1 MELDII
7 LRAVFAPALAVFV
20 AALVLHTIARKGAVA
35 GRRALVPDH
44 TASWLT
50 PLRWMPLLIVVPAIA
65 AHVHLQPGFEW
76 PCTTSYEWLPVAL
89 AIGAVVSVIA
99 SAVSIPTGQL
109 LATVGTA
116 VCAMFILKPPG
127 FAGVGYQTLTAAIA
141 VVASLGAAKPAT
153 QFRVAP
159 FVALWIIAACASV
172 LCVLS
177 GFAKLGIV
185 LGALSGGSAALAVA
199 AAIVPSVRL
208 GRAGATA
215 CACALTACMFIGAGY
230 DESGFPWWTWV
241 MLAISPALIGIG
253 ERFVPATRTRM
264 QFCAIVAAPAAL
276 ALCAVACA
284 VLVSG
289 VLTRKAGSST
299 SNDPYNSAIEDIGAT
314 QGVFTT
320 RDISTTQPISST
332 QPTSTAQP
340 NSPVQP

>member
-1 MELDII
+1 MELDIV
-7 LRAVFAPALAVFV
+7 LRAVFAPAFAVFV
-20 AALVLHTIARKGAVA
+20 AALVLHMIARKGSTT
-35 GRRALVPDH
+35 GCRALVPDH

-50 PLRWMPLLIVVPAIA
+50 PLRWIPLLIVLPAIA
-65 AHVHLQPGFEW
+65 AHIHLQPGFEW

-89 AIGAVVSVIA
+89 AIGAVVSVIT
-99 SAVSIPTGQL
+99 SAASIPTGQL

-116 VCAMFILKPPG
+116 ACAMFILKPPG
-127 FAGVGYQTLTAAIA
+127 FTGLGYQIFAAVIA

-199 AAIVPSVRL
+199 AAIVPSVQL

-215 CACALTACMFIGAGY
+215 YTCALTACMFIGAGY

-241 MLAISPALIGIG
+241 MVAISPALMGIG
-253 ERFVPATRTRM
+253 ARLVPATLPRI
-264 QFCAIVAAPAAL
+264 QFCAIVAGPAAL
-276 ALCAVACA
+276 AWCAVACA

-289 VLTRKAGSST
+289 VLTRKAGPST
-299 SNDPYNSAIEDIGAT
+299 SNDPYSSAMEGIGA
-314 QGVFTT
+314 
-320 RDISTTQPISST
+320 T
-332 QPTSTAQP
+332 QPTSTT
-340 NSPVQP
+340 

>member
-7 LRAVFAPALAVFV
+7 LRAVFGPALASFV
-20 AALVLHTIARKGAVA
+20 AALVLHVISRKGVVV
-35 GRRALVPDH
+35 GRSSLVPDH

-76 PCTTSYEWLPVAL
+76 PCVTSYEWLPVVL
-89 AIGAVVSVIA
+89 AISAVVSVIT
-99 SAVSIPTGQL
+99 STLSNHQGQL

-116 VCAMFILKPPG
+116 VSAMFILKPPG
-127 FAGVGYQTLTAAIA
+127 FAGVVYQIVAATIA
-141 VVASLGAAKPAT
+141 VVASLGAAKAAT

-159 FVALWIIAACASV
+159 FLALWIIAACASV
-172 LCVLS
+172 LCMLS

-185 LGALSGGSAALAVA
+185 VGALSGGSAALAVA
-199 AAIVPSVRL
+199 AAIVPAVRL
-208 GRAGATA
+208 GRGGATS
-215 CACALTACMFIGAGY
+215 CACALTACMFIGVGY

-241 MLAISPALIGIG
+241 MLAVSPALMGVGACFIP
-253 ERFVPATRTRM
+253 VTRSRM

-289 VLTRKAGSST
+289 ALTRQPAQNSSGDT
-299 SNDPYNSAIEDIGAT
+299 YDI
-314 QGVFTT
+314 
-320 RDISTTQPISST
+320 P
-332 QPTSTAQP
+332 AQP
-340 NSPVQP
+340 

>member
-7 LRAVFAPALAVFV
+7 LRAVFAPALASFV
-20 AALVLHTIARKGAVA
+20 AALVLHVISRKGVVA
-35 GRRALVPDH
+35 GRSALVLDH

-76 PCTTSYEWLPVAL
+76 PCVTSYKWLPVAL
-89 AIGAVVSVIA
+89 AIGAVVSVITGT
-99 SAVSIPTGQL
+99 VSNHQGQL

-127 FAGVGYQTLTAAIA
+127 FAGVGYQIIAATIA

-159 FVALWIIAACASV
+159 FLALWIIAACASV

-185 LGALSGGSAALAVA
+185 VGALSGGSAALAVA

-208 GRAGATA
+208 GRGGATA

-241 MLAISPALIGIG
+241 MLAISPALMGVG
-253 ERFVPATRTRM
+253 ARFVPATCSRT

-284 VLVSG
+284 VLLSG
-289 VLTRKAGSST
+289 VLTRQPAQSSNGDT
-299 SNDPYNSAIEDIGAT
+299 YNS
-314 QGVFTT
+314 
-320 RDISTTQPISST
+320 P
-332 QPTSTAQP
+332 AQP
-340 NSPVQP
+340 

>member
-7 LRAVFAPALAVFV
+7 LRAVFAPALSVFV
-20 AALVLHTIARKGAVA
+20 AALVLHMIARKGSTT

-65 AHVHLQPGFEW
+65 AHIHLQPGFEW

-89 AIGAVVSVIA
+89 AIGAVVSVIT

-116 VCAMFILKPPG
+116 ACAMFILKPPG
-127 FAGVGYQTLTAAIA
+127 FAGVGYQILAATIA

-159 FVALWIIAACASV
+159 FVALWIIGACASV

-215 CACALTACMFIGAGY
+215 YTCALTACMFIGAGY

-241 MLAISPALIGIG
+241 MLAISPALMGVG
-253 ERFVPATRTRM
+253 ARFVPATRSRT
-264 QFCAIVAAPAAL
+264 QCCVVVAMPAGL
-276 ALCAVACA
+276 ALSAVACA

-289 VLTRKAGSST
+289 VLTRKSGPST
-299 SNDPYNSAIEDIGAT
+299 SSDPYSSAIEDIGAT
-314 QGVFTT
+314 QGIGAT
-320 RDISTTQPISST
+320 
-332 QPTSTAQP
+332 
-340 NSPVQP
+340 

>member
-7 LRAVFAPALAVFV
+7 LRAVFAPAFAVFV
-20 AALVLHTIARKGAVA
+20 AAVVLHMITRKGAVA
-35 GRRALVPDH
+35 GRRAFGLDQ
-44 TASWLT
+44 TASWLA
-50 PLRWMPLLIVVPAIA
+50 PRRWMPLLIVAPAIA

-76 PCTTSYEWLPVAL
+76 PCATSYECLPVAL
-89 AIGAVVSVIA
+89 AIGAGVSVLT
-99 SAVSIPTGQL
+99 STVSNRQGQL

-116 VCAMFILKPPG
+116 ACAMFILKPPG
-127 FAGVGYQTLTAAIA
+127 LGGVGYQIFAAAIA
-141 VVASLGAAKPAT
+141 VLASFGAAKPAT

-215 CACALTACMFIGAGY
+215 YTCALTACMFIGAGY

-241 MLAISPALIGIG
+241 MLAISPALMGIG
-253 ERFVPATRTRM
+253 ARFVPATRSRM

-276 ALCAVACA
+276 ALCAVTCA

-289 VLTRKAGSST
+289 VLTRKAGPRT
-299 SNDPYNSAIEDIGAT
+299 NNDPYSSAIEDIGAT
-314 QGVFTT
+314 QGIGAT
-320 RDISTTQPISST
+320 
-332 QPTSTAQP
+332 
-340 NSPVQP
+340 

>member
-7 LRAVFAPALAVFV
+7 LRAVFAPAFAVFV
-20 AALVLHTIARKGAVA
+20 AALVLHMISRKGVVA
-35 GRRALVPDH
+35 GRSAVLLDH

-76 PCTTSYEWLPVAL
+76 PCVTSYEWLPVAL
-89 AIGAVVSVIA
+89 AIGAGVSVLT
-99 SAVSIPTGQL
+99 STVSNRRGQL

-116 VCAMFILKPPG
+116 ACAMFILKPPG
-127 FAGVGYQTLTAAIA
+127 FSGVGYQILAVTTA
-141 VVASLGAAKPAT
+141 VVASLGASKPAME
-153 QFRVAP
+153 FRVAP

-185 LGALSGGSAALAVA
+185 VGALSGGSAALAVA
-199 AAIVPSVRL
+199 AAIVPSLRL
-208 GRAGATA
+208 GRGGATA

-230 DESGFPWWTWV
+230 DESGFPWWTWA
-241 MLAISPALIGIG
+241 MLAISPALMDVGA
-253 ERFVPATRTRM
+253 RFVPATRSRT
-264 QFCAIVAAPAAL
+264 QSCAIVAAPAAL

-289 VLTRKAGSST
+289 VLTRKVGPST
-299 SNDPYNSAIEDIGAT
+299 SSDPYSSATEGVGAT
-314 QGVFTT
+314 QGVGAT
-320 RDISTTQPISST
+320 
-332 QPTSTAQP
+332 
-340 NSPVQP
+340 

>member
-7 LRAVFAPALAVFV
+7 IRAVFAPAFAVFV
-20 AALVLHTIARKGAVA
+20 AALALHMISRKGSAV
-35 GRRALVPDH
+35 GRRALALDH

-76 PCTTSYEWLPVAL
+76 PCVTSYEWLPVAL
-89 AIGAVVSVIA
+89 AIGAVISVIT
-99 SAVSIPTGQL
+99 STVSKQGQL

-127 FAGVGYQTLTAAIA
+127 FAGVGYQLLAATIT

-215 CACALTACMFIGAGY
+215 YTCALTACMFIGAGY

-241 MLAISPALIGIG
+241 MLAISPALMGIG
-253 ERFVPATRTRM
+253 ARFVPATRSRM
-264 QFCAIVAAPAAL
+264 HFCAIVAAPAAL
-276 ALCAVACA
+276 ALCAVTCA

-289 VLTRKAGSST
+289 VLTRKAGPRT
-299 SNDPYNSAIEDIGAT
+299 NNDPYSSAIEDIGAT
-314 QGVFTT
+314 QGIGAT
-320 RDISTTQPISST
+320 
-332 QPTSTAQP
+332 
-340 NSPVQP
+340 

>member
-44 TASWLT
+44 TTSWLT

-89 AIGAVVSVIA
+89 AIGAVVSVIT

-116 VCAMFILKPPG
+116 ACAMFILKPPG
-127 FAGVGYQTLTAAIA
+127 FAGVGYQILAATIA

-215 CACALTACMFIGAGY
+215 YTCALTACMFIGAGY

-289 VLTRKAGSST
+289 VLTRKAGPSS
-299 SNDPYNSAIEDIGAT
+299 SSDPYSSAIEDIGASHGIGAT
-314 QGVFTT
+314 QGVITT
-320 RDISTTQPISST
+320 REISTT
-332 QPTSTAQP
+332 
-340 NSPVQP
+340 

>member
-7 LRAVFAPALAVFV
+7 LRAVCAPAFAVFV
-20 AALVLHTIARKGAVA
+20 AAVVLHMISRKGVVA
-35 GRRALVPDH
+35 GRSAVVLDH

-76 PCTTSYEWLPVAL
+76 PCVTSYEWLPVAL
-89 AIGAVVSVIA
+89 AIGAVVSVIT
-99 SAVSIPTGQL
+99 STVSNHQGQL

-127 FAGVGYQTLTAAIA
+127 FAGVGYQILAATIA
-141 VVASLGAAKPAT
+141 VVASLGASKPAME
-153 QFRVAP
+153 FRVAP

-185 LGALSGGSAALAVA
+185 VGALSGGSAALAVA
-199 AAIVPSVRL
+199 AAIVPSLRL
-208 GRAGATA
+208 GRGGATA
-215 CACALTACMFIGAGY
+215 CACALTACIFIGIGY

-241 MLAISPALIGIG
+241 MLAISPALMGIG
-253 ERFVPATRTRM
+253 TRFVSATRPRM
-264 QFCAIVAAPAAL
+264 QFCVVVAMPTAL
-276 ALCAVACA
+276 ALSAVACA

-289 VLTRKAGSST
+289 VLTRKAVPSS
-299 SNDPYNSAIEDIGAT
+299 SSDPYSSAVQGA
-314 QGVFTT
+314 G
-320 RDISTTQPISST
+320 ST
-332 QPTSTAQP
+332 QRVTITQDINTAQP
-340 NSPVQP
+340 

>member
-7 LRAVFAPALAVFV
+7 LRAVFAPAFAVFV
-20 AALVLHTIARKGAVA
+20 AALVLHMISRKGVVA
-35 GRRALVPDH
+35 GRSAVLLDH

-76 PCTTSYEWLPVAL
+76 PCVTSYEWLPVAL
-89 AIGAVVSVIA
+89 VIGAVVSVIT
-99 SAVSIPTGQL
+99 STVSNHQGQL

-127 FAGVGYQTLTAAIA
+127 FAGVGYQILAATIA
-141 VVASLGAAKPAT
+141 VVASLGASKPAME
-153 QFRVAP
+153 FRVAP

-185 LGALSGGSAALAVA
+185 VGALSGGSAALAVA
-199 AAIVPSVRL
+199 AAIVPSLRL
-208 GRAGATA
+208 GRGGATA

-241 MLAISPALIGIG
+241 MLATSPALMGIG
-253 ERFVPATRTRM
+253 ARFVAATRPCM
-264 QFCAIVAAPAAL
+264 QFCVVVAMPTAL
-276 ALCAVACA
+276 ALSAVACA

-289 VLTRKAGSST
+289 VLTRKAVPSS
-299 SNDPYNSAIEDIGAT
+299 SSDPYSSAVQGA
-314 QGVFTT
+314 G
-320 RDISTTQPISST
+320 ST
-332 QPTSTAQP
+332 QRVTITQDINTAQP
-340 NSPVQP
+340 

>member
-7 LRAVFAPALAVFV
+7 IRAVFAPAFAVFV
-20 AALVLHTIARKGAVA
+20 AAMVLHMISRKGSAV
-35 GRRALVPDH
+35 GRRALALDH

-76 PCTTSYEWLPVAL
+76 PCVTSYEWLPVAL
-89 AIGAVVSVIA
+89 AIGAVISVIT
-99 SAVSIPTGQL
+99 STVSKQGQL

-127 FAGVGYQTLTAAIA
+127 FAGVGYQLLAATIT

-199 AAIVPSVRL
+199 AAIAPSVRL
-208 GRAGATA
+208 GRGGATA
-215 CACALTACMFIGAGY
+215 WACALAACMFIGTGY
-230 DESGFPWWTWV
+230 DESGFPWWTWA
-241 MLAISPALIGIG
+241 MLAASPALMGIG
-253 ERFVPATRTRM
+253 AHFVPTTRSRTLA
-264 QFCAIVAAPAAL
+264 CVVVAAPAVL
-276 ALCAVACA
+276 AVCAVTCA
-284 VLVSG
+284 VLLSG
-289 VLTRKAGSST
+289 VLTRQPTQSS
-299 SNDPYNSAIEDIGAT
+299 SGDPYNSA
-314 QGVFTT
+314 
-320 RDISTTQPISST
+320 TQP
-332 QPTSTAQP
+332 
-340 NSPVQP
+340 

>member
-7 LRAVFAPALAVFV
+7 IRAVFAPAFAVFV
-20 AALVLHTIARKGAVA
+20 AAMVLHMISRKGSVV
-35 GRRALVPDH
+35 GRRALALDH

-76 PCTTSYEWLPVAL
+76 PCVTSYEWLPVAL
-89 AIGAVVSVIA
+89 AIGAGFSVLTSTVSNRR
-99 SAVSIPTGQL
+99 GQL

-127 FAGVGYQTLTAAIA
+127 FAGVGYQILAATIT

-215 CACALTACMFIGAGY
+215 YTCALTACMFIGAGY

-241 MLAISPALIGIG
+241 MLAISPALMGIG
-253 ERFVPATRTRM
+253 ARFVPATRSRM

-276 ALCAVACA
+276 ALCAVTCA

-289 VLTRKAGSST
+289 VLTRKAGPRT
-299 SNDPYNSAIEDIGAT
+299 NNDPYSSAIEDIGAT
-314 QGVFTT
+314 QGIGAT
-320 RDISTTQPISST
+320 
-332 QPTSTAQP
+332 
-340 NSPVQP
+340 

>member
-1 MELDII
+1 
-7 LRAVFAPALAVFV
+7 
-20 AALVLHTIARKGAVA
+20 
-35 GRRALVPDH
+35 
-44 TASWLT
+44 
-50 PLRWMPLLIVVPAIA
+50 MPLLIVVPAIA

-76 PCTTSYEWLPVAL
+76 PCTTSYESLPVAL
-89 AIGAVVSVIA
+89 AIGAVLSVIA
-99 SAVSIPTGQL
+99 SNVSSPSGQL
-109 LATVGTA
+109 LATIGTA
-116 VCAMFILKPPG
+116 ACAMFILKPPG
-127 FAGVGYQTLTAAIA
+127 FAGLGYQIFAAAIA

-230 DESGFPWWTWV
+230 DESGFPCWTWV
-241 MLAISPALIGIG
+241 MLAISPAAMGIG
-253 ERFVPATRTRM
+253 ERFVPATRSRT
-264 QFCAIVAAPAAL
+264 QFCAIVAGPAAL

-289 VLTRKAGSST
+289 VLTRKAGPST
-299 SNDPYNSAIEDIGAT
+299 SSDPYSSATEGIGAT
-314 QGVFTT
+314 QGVITK
-320 RDISTTQPISST
+320 QPIRST
-332 QPTSTAQP
+332 QPTSTT
-340 NSPVQP
+340 